1 MILLCGCVEFSVIY
15 THPPS
20 RDGSLRDK
28 FIFVV
33 FNDRHA
39 SLLGHNL
46 HGANPLA
53 MWHRIDYPGVQ
64 EFQDLFLDNFSH
76 RIVEPT
82 LRLLGRCFGRVYRNA
97 MRAEGRANSLKVLER
112 VAEHGP
118 ILL

>member
-1 MILLCGCVEFSVIY
+1 MILLRGYVGFLVIY

-46 HGANPLA
+46 HGANPLIV
-53 MWHRIDYPGVQ
+53 WYGIDYPDMQ
-64 EFQDLFLDNFSH
+64 EFQDLFLDDFSH
-76 RIVEPT
+76 FIVQPT
-82 LRLLGRCFGRVYRNA
+82 LRLPRRCFGGVYRNA
-97 MRAEGRANSLKVLER
+97 MRAEGRADSL
-112 VAEHGP
+112 
-118 ILL
+118 